1 MSSTTTWTGAVSN
14 DWDNAANWT
23 NGVPTY
29 DITPVIDT
37 SSGNVSIDLDGSEAS
52 NALTVNGSGTVTLTG
67 GTLALNGT
75 ATLASSSTVTLNGST
90 LTASYV
96 NGGSVTLTDGAT
108 MTVGSTTS
116 AINFGS
122 TSQGAN
128 TLSITY
134 TGYSVP
140 SVTNLAPGDE
150 IVFPNDSWN
159 TGIQWVENSD
169 GNYTIYDAFSTTNS
183 GDALVKSVTLAPG
196 VSTSDFSWNNTGY
209 AIVCFLSGTMIRT
222 PDGERAVE
230 TLELDDIITVLD
242 PGTSTG
248 TAGKITW
255 AGHRHVTVR
264 RDLPDDEAGYPVRI
278 LADAIAPGIP
288 RMDLL
293 VTPEHCLFL
302 NERFVPARML
312 VNGSSIFYDHAITQY
327 TCHHVETERH
337 AVIWA
342 NDMPTESY
350 LDTGN
355 RRFMERERKV
365 SRLTTTPPRSWEQ
378 DAAAPL
384 AVSREQVEP
393 LFRRIAE
400 RAKVAGRTSRYIAP
414 ELTEDP
420 CLQILTDKGVSLTV
434 KDIGHGW
441 FQFPVP
447 AGTQSLR
454 LLSRSSRPCDV
465 IGPFV
470 DDRRALGVLVGDVL
484 LHVGA
489 MKKRL
494 TPHLRTDDLSGWHD
508 REQGEHRWTTGSA
521 VFPLSEKTDEEGVMF
536 VKILSSG
543 PYILHA
549 GHGAEQLPLSA

>member
-1 MSSTTTWTGAVSN
+1 
-14 DWDNAANWT
+14 
-23 NGVPTY
+23 
-29 DITPVIDT
+29 
-37 SSGNVSIDLDGSEAS
+37 
-52 NALTVNGSGTVTLTG
+52 
-67 GTLALNGT
+67 
-75 ATLASSSTVTLNGST
+75 
-90 LTASYV
+90 
-96 NGGSVTLTDGAT
+96 

-122 TSQGAN
+122 TSQGTN
-128 TLSITY
+128 TLSLTY

-183 GDALVKSVTLAPG
+183 GDAFVKSVTLAPG
-196 VSTSDFSWNNTGY
+196 VSTSDFSWNNTSY

-230 TLELDDIITVLD
+230 TLELDDIITVFD

-255 AGHRHVTVR
+255 AGRRHVTVR
-264 RDLPDDEAGYPVRI
+264 RNLPDDEAGYPVRI
-278 LADAIAPGIP
+278 LADAIAPGTP

-327 TCHHVETERH
+327 TYHHVETERH

-355 RRFMERERKV
+355 RRFMEREGKV
-365 SRLTTTPPRSWEQ
+365 SQLTTTPPRSWKQ

-400 RAKVAGRTSRYIAP
+400 RAEAAGCTSRYTAP

-420 CLQILTDKGVSLTV
+420 CLQILTDKGISLTV
-434 KDIGHGW
+434 KDTGHGW

-447 AGTQSLR
+447 AGTQSVR

-484 LHVGA
+484 LHVGT

-494 TPHLRTDDLSGWHD
+494 TPHLRTDDLFGWHN
-508 REQGEHRWTTGSA
+508 REQGEHRWTTGNA

-536 VKILSSG
+536 VNILSSG
-543 PYILHA
+543 PYSLHA
-549 GHGAEQLPLSA
+549 GHRAERLPLSA